1 MNNDINKEIE
11 SIKENLSIL
20 PKKTKDNIKKYNEY
34 IDDKLDIYH
43 QHLQIVKREI
53 ETRVSFIKNKYL
65 SSDYKFRENKLNIDD
80 LKITN
85 KYINNME
92 KMNLSIYL
100 YQLRHFYNNDLEDI
114 NKVIDN
120 ILLAFKKCKIELT
133 SNDFI
138 ISPAV
143 NTYLNAILNKEKNL
157 HELFEKL
164 YWENPNII
172 YQIEVNFR
180 YLYFKYEKTIS
191 KYYEELSSKY
201 DSSNI
206 INSYLNDQNYN
217 NNIIHNNTKYICSL
231 IINKEININDYK
243 ENNIK
248 DIINSL
254 VIEEDNNTYD
264 NLLKLEETI
273 NLYAQYLNYSFIIND
288 IKKLYNNISSFKG
301 KYQAG
306 LKEILKNENKL
317 FALNKKIEN
326 KGIFKIKQDKI
337 KELITTRNNLIE
349 DIIKQYSELDK
360 IAIYETVE
368 KFINNQTSYLDIL
381 KIVCFNFS
389 YLVNL
394 YKDNKEDI
402 TEEEIKNE
410 IYNLISFVYGNTSDL
425 LLNIFIQEEKNIPL
439 IIRDRFRLINI
450 RVLDE
455 DLSVDNISDF
465 INKINRIIQYY
476 DIKNNNI
483 DINELEFIL
492 KVSDL

>member
-1 MNNDINKEIE
+1 M
-11 SIKENLSIL
+11 
-20 PKKTKDNIKKYNEY
+20 
-34 IDDKLDIYH
+34 
-43 QHLQIVKREI
+43 
-53 ETRVSFIKNKYL
+53 
-65 SSDYKFRENKLNIDD
+65 
-80 LKITN
+80 
-85 KYINNME
+85 
-92 KMNLSIYL
+92 
-100 YQLRHFYNNDLEDI
+100 
-114 NKVIDN
+114 
-120 ILLAFKKCKIELT
+120 
-133 SNDFI
+133 
-138 ISPAV
+138 
-143 NTYLNAILNKEKNL
+143 
-157 HELFEKL
+157 
-164 YWENPNII
+164 
-172 YQIEVNFR
+172 
-180 YLYFKYEKTIS
+180 
-191 KYYEELSSKY
+191 
-201 DSSNI
+201 
-206 INSYLNDQNYN
+206 
-217 NNIIHNNTKYICSL
+217 
-231 IINKEININDYK
+231 
-243 ENNIK
+243 
-248 DIINSL
+248 

-349 DIIKQYSELDK
+349 DIIKQYSVLDK